1 MHSEIT
7 TTTTTG
13 RFDTEPPFGTHTTG
27 GRDNGH
33 DTRSDQGTVD
43 VQKPRVSDADGQ
55 ALLERFVVGDQEA
68 LDRLLEAY
76 TPMIFA
82 VFMRRYRLAQEDADD
97 LFQEVLLQLVMK
109 ADTIRNVRPWLLGT
123 AFNQARKRIRGL
135 IRDRK
140 LAENF
145 AEEEVME
152 PVDHEDIKDL
162 VARGLAL
169 AAPPDRDLLRLIY
182 IEELSYK
189 EVADQLGRPIGSI
202 GPMRGRAL
210 DRLKVT
216 IDELEG
222 RCSAAV
228 PTT

>member
-1 MHSEIT
+1 MNSEIT
-7 TTTTTG
+7 TTTTKG
-13 RFDTEPPFGTHTTG
+13 RFDTETPFVTDAAAGCNDGHHTS
-27 GRDNGH
+27 
-33 DTRSDQGTVD
+33 SDQGAVGG
-43 VQKPRVSDADGQ
+43 QKPRVSDADGQ
-55 ALLERFVVGDQEA
+55 ALLERFVIGDQDA
-68 LDRLLEAY
+68 LERLLEAY

-140 LAENF
+140 LAESF
-145 AEEEVME
+145 AEEEVTE

-162 VARGLAL
+162 VTRGLAL
-169 AAPPDRDLLRLIY
+169 AAPADRDLLRLIY

-216 IDELEG
+216 LEELDG
-222 RCSAAV
+222 RSSTALS
-228 PTT
+228 TN

>member
-13 RFDTEPPFGTHTTG
+13 RFDTEPPFVTDTTG

-123 AFNQARKRIRGL
+123 AFNQARKRVRGL

-140 LAENF
+140 LAERYV
-145 AEEEVME
+145 EDEVVE
-152 PVDHEDIKDL
+152 PTDDGDTKDL
-162 VARGLAL
+162 VARGLAF
-169 AAPPDRDLLRLIY
+169 AAPADQELLRLIY
-182 IEELSYK
+182 FDDLSYK
-189 EVADQLGRPIGSI
+189 EVADRLDRPIGSI

-210 DRLKVT
+210 ARLNTT

-222 RCSAAV
+222 RTLRAV
-228 PTT
+228 PAC

>member
-1 MHSEIT
+1 MIRETQTPTPDSPIHPNQTISVNTVSNHDARRQPSSHEEPAV
-7 TTTTTG
+7 G
-13 RFDTEPPFGTHTTG
+13 R
-27 GRDNGH
+27 
-33 DTRSDQGTVD
+33 
-43 VQKPRVSDADGQ
+43 KPEVSDADGQ
-55 ALLERFVVGDQEA
+55 ALLERFVVGDQDA

-82 VFMRRYRLAQEDADD
+82 VFMRRYRLTQEDADD

-140 LAENF
+140 LAESF
-145 AEEEVME
+145 AEEKVME

-169 AAPPDRDLLRLIY
+169 AAPADRDLLRLIY

-216 IDELEG
+216 LEELEG
-222 RCSAAV
+222 RRSTAV
-228 PTT
+228 PTA